1 MGATAASR
9 RYENSR
15 PSAAPIC
22 AISLMEASR
31 SRRATSESWRVAGI
45 ASDGSGAMAMYR
57 SPAACSCPDSNTA
70 LGEFLN
76 EQRHAVGPADDL
88 TVDIWRQLLAFGQVD
103 DHGADLLARAVD

>member
-22 AISLMEASR
+22 AISLVAASR
-31 SRRATSESWRVAGI
+31 SIRAINESCRVAGI

-57 SPAACSCPDSNTA
+57 SPAARSCPNSNTV
-70 LGEFLN
+70 LVSSSTNNGTPSVL
-76 EQRHAVGPADDL
+76 RMISP
-88 TVDIWRQLLAFGQVD
+88 
-103 DHGADLLARAVD
+103 